1 MQTSKISFGA
11 SNILSRTGK
20 SSKKP
25 VRVLY
30 GLKPMEDYSI
40 TKPTLYVNKSIKY
53 VTNVLK
59 NLKGMFK

>member
-25 VRVLY
+25 VKVLY
-30 GLKPMEDYSI
+30 GLRPMEDHSI
-40 TKPTLYVNKSIKY
+40 TKPTLYLNKSIKF
-53 VTNVLK
+53 VGNAIK
-59 NLKGMFK
+59 NLKGMLK